1 MKRLEQELELGAPIL
16 LSVNLSCRQ
25 FARPSLVKS
34 IKEILRQTEFS
45 PGDLRIEIT
54 ESVFF
59 EYQESADEMLRELS
73 AMGIELNV
81 DDFGTGYSNL
91 SHLMRLP
98 ISRLKIDKSFV
109 GTIGRSS
116 EDIGLVRA
124 IVSLARTLGLKVVAE
139 GVENTFQLEEL
150 KRLDCDAAQGFLF
163 AEPMTIEELERFL
176 TRDEQ
181 PHLLQQPSI
190 SQISIAA

>member
-1 MKRLEQELELGAPIL
+1 
-16 LSVNLSCRQ
+16 
-25 FARPSLVKS
+25 LVKS

-59 EYQESADEMLRELS
+59 EYQESAVEMLRELS

-116 EDIGLVRA
+116 EDLGLVRA